1 MLLLQFPGL
10 FLCQTS
16 WVKLLGSGLHLATL
30 FSSKMSKRP
39 HFAYFIGEEA
49 VSFLCVSFLRVFEV
63 SSFVV
68 TINFIYIL
76 ECGTIK
82 GQKIQVLYADLL
94 IEQTGLKKK
103 KKIILYF
110 TGLFCEVSSEISMK
124 GYKQQ
129 SLCSHGSSFILQL
142 LDV

>member
-1 MLLLQFPGL
+1 
-10 FLCQTS
+10 
-16 WVKLLGSGLHLATL
+16 
-30 FSSKMSKRP
+30 MSKRP

-103 KKIILYF
+103 KKDNLIFHRIVLWSVKWDIHERIQIVVSLFPWVFIYTLAVGCVTFPQRFIL
-110 TGLFCEVSSEISMK
+110 GARAK
-124 GYKQQ
+124 
-129 SLCSHGSSFILQL
+129 SSFFECQYCI
-142 LDV
+142 VGIY

>member
-1 MLLLQFPGL
+1 MLDQLGK
-10 FLCQTS
+10 TS
-16 WVKLLGSGLHLATL
+16 GQWAPPCDLIQLKDVKKATFCL
-30 FSSKMSKRP
+30 I
-39 HFAYFIGEEA
+39 IGEEA

-103 KKIILYF
+103 KEDNLVFHRIVL
-110 TGLFCEVSSEISMK
+110 
-124 GYKQQ
+124 
-129 SLCSHGSSFILQL
+129 
-142 LDV
+142 